1 MDVFDLF
8 SEVDYTFL
16 KVSRGGVYGNVIQET
31 FDAVGVADIDEG
43 MISSNNQE
51 SYQSSS
57 LLYVHPDEGYM
68 SSITV
73 DGKVNLV
80 GNGVRIDG
88 KDYQISGMGIGKN
101 QDDGTIEH
109 YELTLDNTDYSDY
122 SES

>member
-8 SEVDYTFL
+8 SELDYTFL

-57 LLYVHPDEGYM
+57 LLYVHQDEGYI
-68 SSITV
+68 SSITI
-73 DGKVNLV
+73 DGKVNFV

-88 KDYQISGMGIGKN
+88 KDYQISGMGVGKN